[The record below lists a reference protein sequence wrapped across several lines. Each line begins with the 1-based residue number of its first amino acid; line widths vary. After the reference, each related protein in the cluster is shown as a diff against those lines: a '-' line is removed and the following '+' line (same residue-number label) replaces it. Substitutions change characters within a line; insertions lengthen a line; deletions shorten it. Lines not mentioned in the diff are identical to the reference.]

1 MADVIYRNGTLAVE
15 LDECDTVVTRDRGRY
30 ISRSTDANP
39 EFEADVLSWLLP
51 HVLIDKDEKKDWG

>member
-30 ISRSTDANP
+30 VSRSTDANP
-39 EFEADVLSWLLP
+39 EFEADMLTWLLP
-51 HVLIDKDEKKDWG
+51 FVQEDEKKKGYR